1 MVKLFVTT
9 VIVIFIALLIDVALL
24 HHQAT
29 VGKLSWKL
37 KLFPDLGG
45 QL

>member
-1 MVKLFVTT
+1 MLKLFVTT
-9 VIVIFIALLIDVALL
+9 AIVVFIALLIDVALL

-29 VGKLSWKL
+29 VGKLFWKL